1 MSRQSEVIRL
11 WRRRIRKA
19 DIARLTLFSVGEVN
33 QIIDCEKRIDAIK
46 RKTQPPE
53 TCETAKNKYDWLP
66 ADDEANIEGINYLP
80 TPAEIANARAEMFA
94 GQFAFGRR
102 KRPVG

>member
-1 MSRQSEVIRL
+1 MSRQSEVVRL

-19 DIARLTLFSVGEVN
+19 DIARLTQHTVGEVN
-33 QIIDCEKRIDAIK
+33 QIIDGQKRIDAIK

-53 TCETAKNKYDWLP
+53 KCETAKNKYDWLP
-66 ADDEANIEGINYLP
+66 ADDEANTEGINYLP

-94 GQFAFGRR
+94 GQFAFGKKRR
-102 KRPVG
+102 VC

>member
-19 DIARLTLFSVGEVN
+19 DIARLTQFTLGEVS
-33 QIIDCEKRIDAIK
+33 QIIDCQKRIDAIK
-46 RKTQPPE
+46 RKTLLPE
-53 TCETAKNKYDWLP
+53 TCETAKQSYDWLP
-66 ADDEANIEGINYLP
+66 ADDEANMEGINYLP

-94 GQFAFGRR
+94 GQFAFGTKRR
-102 KRPVG
+102 VC

>member
-1 MSRQSEVIRL
+1 MIRL

-33 QIIDCEKRIDAIK
+33 QIIDGQKRIDAIK

-53 TCETAKNKYDWLP
+53 TCETAKQSYDWLP
-66 ADDEANIEGINYLP
+66 DDDDANVEGINNMP
-80 TPAEIANARAEMFA
+80 TPAEIAEACSRKYAEK
-94 GQFAFGRR
+94 FAFGRR
-102 KRPVG
+102 MKPIS